1 MNGKI
6 KNLVRGSIDVLPLL
20 IPVVPFGII
29 FGAIGIELGF
39 GPYVTYATSIIIFSG
54 ASQIVFFQLL
64 SVGAASIVAITSSS
78 VISTRHLL
86 YGVVVNQYLSNL
98 SIYWKIGLSYI
109 LTDQAFAV
117 SNEYFKKNKRDEFK
131 HYYLLGAG
139 ITLWVTWQLTTIVGI
154 LLGSIVPEELG
165 LTFTIP
171 LTFLA
176 LLINYFRKIDHII
189 VIIVSGVLSV
199 ILFDAPFKS
208 YIIFSSLISLLIAY
222 LIVKIRKQ
230 KIWAFGYQL

>member
-1 MNGKI
+1 MRTKKQNF
-6 KNLVRGSIDVLPLL
+6 VRGFIDVLPLL

-39 GPYVTYATSIIIFSG
+39 GPYVTYATSIVIFSG

-64 SVGAASIVAITSSS
+64 SSGASSIVAITSSS

-86 YGVVVNQYLSNL
+86 YGAVVNQYLSNL
-98 SIYWKIGLSYI
+98 SIYWKMGLSYI

-117 SNEYFKKNKRDEFK
+117 SNEYFKKNKNEKFK
-131 HYYLLGAG
+131 HYYLLGSG
-139 ITLWVTWQLTTIVGI
+139 ITLWIVWQLTTIIGI

-176 LLINYFRKIDHII
+176 LLINYFRKIDHLII
-189 VIIVSGVLSV
+189 IIISGILSI
-199 ILFDAPFKS
+199 ILYDAPFKS
-208 YIIFSSLISLLIAY
+208 YIIFSSLVSLIIAY
-222 LIVKIRKQ
+222 VIVKMRKKQ
-230 KIWAFGYQL
+230 I

>member
-1 MNGKI
+1 MNGKT
-6 KNLVRGSIDVLPLL
+6 KNFLKASIDVLPLL
-20 IPVVPFGII
+20 IPVAPFGII

-39 GPYVTYATSIIIFSG
+39 GPYVTYASSIIIFSG

-64 SVGAASIVAITSSS
+64 SAGASSIVAITSSS

-86 YGVVVNQYLSNL
+86 YGAVVNQYLSNL

-117 SNEYFKKNKRDEFK
+117 SNEFFKKNEKDKFK

-139 ITLWVTWQLTTIVGI
+139 VTLWITWQITTIIGI

-176 LLINYFRKIDHII
+176 LLINYFRKIDHVI
-189 VIIVSGVLSV
+189 VIITSGVLS
-199 ILFDAPFKS
+199 IIMYDAPFKS

-222 LIVKIRKQ
+222 LIVKMRKQ
-230 KIWAFGYQL
+230 NI

>member
-1 MNGKI
+1 MNDKT

-64 SVGAASIVAITSSS
+64 SAGASSIVAITSSS

-189 VIIVSGVLSV
+189 VIIASGVLSV

>member
-1 MNGKI
+1 MNGKT
-6 KNLVRGSIDVLPLL
+6 KNFFKASIDVLPLL

-64 SVGAASIVAITSSS
+64 SAGASSIVAITSSS

-86 YGVVVNQYLSNL
+86 YGAVMNQYLSNL

-117 SNEYFKKNKRDEFK
+117 SNEYFKKNKKDKFK

-139 ITLWVTWQLTTIVGI
+139 VTLWITWQITTVIGI
-154 LLGSIVPEELG
+154 LLGSVVPEELG
-165 LTFTIP
+165 LTFAIP

-176 LLINYFRKIDHII
+176 LLINYFRKIDHVI
-189 VIIVSGVLSV
+189 VIIASGVLS
-199 ILFDAPFKS
+199 IIMYDAPFKS

-222 LIVKIRKQ
+222 LIVKMRKQ
-230 KIWAFGYQL
+230 NI